1 MCGSYPSRP
10 IKPTESIESIDPS
23 ANSNKQ
29 EYKTLSK
36 TKIDRFDDISV
47 KQIEIQQKF
56 MDHISFD
63 TDIEYDDLVK
73 YIKNMEKNYLESF
86 FIDDFKLN
94 MEKIEYFMKLHKSVM
109 IIHLMHISQTLFR
122 KYEHNFLKNNLKRK
136 ALNLEKLEAL
146 DLSIYDIKKSG
157 LEFIINEL
165 SECDLKDTILIF
177 IHFVLIHRDR
187 RINLMQEKIQNQKV

>member
-10 IKPTESIESIDPS
+10 IEPIGPS
-23 ANSNKQ
+23 TNSNKQ
-29 EYKTLSK
+29 EYKTLFK

-47 KQIEIQQKF
+47 EQIEIQQKL

-63 TDIEYDDLVK
+63 INIEYVDLVK
-73 YIKNMEKNYLESF
+73 YKKNMEKNYLESF

-109 IIHLMHISQTLFR
+109 IIHLIHVSQTLFR
-122 KYEHNFLKNNLKRK
+122 KYEHNFLQNNLKRK
-136 ALNLEKLEAL
+136 AL

-157 LEFIINEL
+157 LEFIISEL

-187 RINLMQEKIQNQKV
+187 RINLIQEKIQNQKV